1 MTRLAHTDTA
11 AAQTLPSRDLQ
22 STRRGEQVIRLIGA
36 LSLGATIYGLL
47 LWVYV
52 AICGIVVPNTLS
64 LPLTHLIPFLRE
76 DTSGDLGFA
85 ISSVGFIVY
94 HFITHRPQFGGTGQ
108 GEDPKDE
115 R

>member
-1 MTRLAHTDTA
+1 MTRLAHTDTTA
-11 AAQTLPSRDLQ
+11 VQTLPSRDLQ
-22 STRRGEQVIRLIGA
+22 PTRRGQQAIRLISA

-52 AICGIVVPNTLS
+52 AICGIIVPNTLS

-85 ISSVGFIVY
+85 ISSMGFIVY
-94 HFITHRPQFGGTGQ
+94 HFITHRPQFRGAGQ
-108 GEDPKDE
+108 GGDPKDE

>member
-1 MTRLAHTDTA
+1 
-11 AAQTLPSRDLQ
+11 LPSCDLQ
-22 STRRGEQVIRLIGA
+22 SERREQQAIKLISA
-36 LSLGATIYGLL
+36 LSQGAIIYGLL

-52 AICGIVVPNTLS
+52 AICGIVAPNTLS

-85 ISSVGFIVY
+85 VSAVGFIVY
-94 HFITHRPQFGGTGQ
+94 HFINHKPRFRGAGQ
-108 GEDPKDE
+108 GGDPKDE

>member
-1 MTRLAHTDTA
+1 MARLAHTGA
-11 AAQTLPSRDLQ
+11 AAAETWPSRDLQ
-22 STRRGEQVIRLIGA
+22 STRRGQQVIRLISA
-36 LSLGATIYGLL
+36 VSLGATIYGLL

-52 AICGIVVPNTLS
+52 AICGIVVPYTLS

-85 ISSVGFIVY
+85 ISSMGFIVY
-94 HFITHRPQFGGTGQ
+94 HFINHKPRFRGAGQ
-108 GEDPKDE
+108 GGDPKDE

>member
-11 AAQTLPSRDLQ
+11 AAQALPSRDVQ
-22 STRRGEQVIRLIGA
+22 SARRGQQVIRLISA

-85 ISSVGFIVY
+85 ISSAGFIGY
-94 HFITHRPQFGGTGQ
+94 RFITHRPQFRGAGQ
-108 GEDPKDE
+108 GGDPKDE